1 MSPIAVTINDGIH
14 NTHAMRFTISSG
26 SGQTLAIGQLFIQTS
41 ETGEQK
47 LCFRSDRGTIVEGG
61 EIDADGDLTNA
72 SQELYR
78 QFFVTWGVMGIT
90 MSSQSR

>member
-1 MSPIAVTINDGIH
+1 
-14 NTHAMRFTISSG
+14 MRFTISSG

-41 ETGEQK
+41 ETGQK
-47 LCFRSDRGTIVEGG
+47 LCFRSERGTLIEGG
-61 EIDADGDLTNA
+61 TIDPDGDLTEA
-72 SQELYR
+72 GQELYR